1 MTPLVQGVVRVL
13 FMPSLVVAIAFC
25 VKGST
30 GTGDGFSAGLVTAIT
45 VSLVFLAFGLREARR
60 ILPIRHAGAMAGIG
74 LLVVVGSAVV
84 PAVIDG
90 VPLEHFPRVEVEV
103 VKLGALALNS
113 SLLFDAGIAA
123 VVAGGVVFVLER
135 AATARG
141 REG

>member
-13 FMPSLVVAIAFC
+13 FLPSLVVATAFC

-30 GTGDGFSAGLVTAIT
+30 GTGDGFSAGLVAAIAS
-45 VSLVFLAFGLREARR
+45 SLVLLAFGLREARR
-60 ILPIRHAGAMAGIG
+60 ILPLRHASAAAGIG

-84 PAVIDG
+84 PAALDG
-90 VPLEHFPRVEVEV
+90 IPLEHFPRVEAEV
-103 VKLGALALNS
+103 VQLGALAVNS

-123 VVAGGVVFVLER
+123 VVAGGVVFILER
-135 AATARG
+135 AATVRG